1 LEFQLQVR
9 ALWCRNLQGLT
20 EMSSAGPDIGRILS
34 TNSGELRFRLC
45 VQGKHYKGASH
56 LANYWADSYG
66 DEGSQK

>member
-1 LEFQLQVR
+1 
-9 ALWCRNLQGLT
+9 
-20 EMSSAGPDIGRILS
+20 MSSAGPDIGRILS